1 MEPRTSRGAASRPTK
16 QFRDQRFELPSNEPA
31 HLSSRHPD
39 RPPPE
44 RRRRAM
50 KLELGMLLALACAF
64 VANLGFFYKYRGANA
79 VAKVDV
85 RHPLR
90 SVRALYSS
98 GWFALGMLV
107 ATASW
112 GLHVAAL
119 ALAPMSVIQVS
130 LAAGMVFI
138 AGMADR
144 LFGFEVG
151 PRQWIGLS
159 LTAIGLVLLGA
170 TLPARHGAHS
180 QFSQAAMISFEAG
193 LFGLGGLL
201 IMGPRMGGKAE
212 HHGVM
217 LGAASG
223 ILFGVS
229 DTAIKALPGIPHAHG
244 VTGLLLRPDAHGVT
258 GLLLS
263 PWLLV
268 AVLASIVAF
277 YASARGLQD
286 GEAVPVIAV
295 TGTAANI
302 AGIAGGIIV
311 FGDPMA
317 ASPLGVVLQA
327 TAFVLVVVAAALMP
341 APVRSAGVAAQAS

>member
-1 MEPRTSRGAASRPTK
+1 MDSSIAP
-16 QFRDQRFELPSNEPA
+16 LPPMT
-31 HLSSRHPD
+31 LD
-39 RPPPE
+39 
-44 RRRRAM
+44 
-50 KLELGMLLALACAF
+50 LGILLALACAF
-64 VANLGFFYKYRGANA
+64 VANLAFFFKYRGANS
-79 VAKVDV
+79 VAKVTV

-90 SVRALYSS
+90 SARALYSS
-98 GWFALGMLV
+98 KWFALGMV
-107 ATASW
+107 IAVASW

-138 AGMADR
+138 AVMAER
-144 LFGFEVG
+144 MFGFQVG
-151 PRQWIGLS
+151 RRQWMGLT
-159 LTAIGLVLLGA
+159 LTAAGLVMLGL
-170 TLPARHGAHS
+170 TLPAMHGAHS
-180 QFSQAAMISFEAG
+180 QFSQAGMISFEAG

-201 IMGPRMGGKAE
+201 LMGPRMGGPVE

-217 LGAASG
+217 LGAAAG

-229 DTAIKALPGIPHAHG
+229 DTAIKALTGITGAHG
-244 VTGLLLRPDAHGVT
+244 FM

-263 PWLLV
+263 PWLMV

-277 YASARGLQD
+277 YSSARGLQD

-317 ASPLGVVLQA
+317 GSTVGVMLQA
-327 TAFVLVVVAAALMP
+327 LAFVLVVVASAMMP
-341 APVRSAGVAAQAS
+341 APVRATGVAANS

>member
-1 MEPRTSRGAASRPTK
+1 MTLT
-16 QFRDQRFELPSNEPA
+16 
-31 HLSSRHPD
+31 
-39 RPPPE
+39 
-44 RRRRAM
+44 
-50 KLELGMLLALACAF
+50 LGILLALACAF

-79 VAKVDV
+79 APSVRV

-90 SVRALYSS
+90 SARALFASK
-98 GWFALGMLV
+98 WFTIGMIV

-112 GLHVAAL
+112 ALHVAAL
-119 ALAPMSVIQVS
+119 TLAPMSVIQVS
-130 LAAGMVFI
+130 LAAGIVFI
-138 AGMADR
+138 AVMADR
-144 LFGFEVG
+144 MFGFEVG
-151 PRQWIGLS
+151 PRQWAGLC
-159 LTAIGLVLLGA
+159 LTGVGLVMLGV
-170 TLPARHGAHS
+170 TLPAMHGAHS

-201 IMGPRMGGKAE
+201 IMGPRMGGPVE

-229 DTAIKALPGIPHAHG
+229 DTAIKALAGITGAHG
-244 VTGLLLRPDAHGVT
+244 PLA
-258 GLLLS
+258 LLLS
-263 PWLLV
+263 PWVAV

-286 GEAVPVIAV
+286 GDAVPVIAV

-302 AGIAGGIIV
+302 AGIAGGIVV

-317 ASPLGVVLQA
+317 ASPVGVVVQSL
-327 TAFVLVVVAAALMP
+327 AFVLVVVACALMP
-341 APVRSAGVAAQAS
+341 APVRAAGVPAAASAAA

>member
-1 MEPRTSRGAASRPTK
+1 VTL
-16 QFRDQRFELPSNEPA
+16 D
-31 HLSSRHPD
+31 
-39 RPPPE
+39 
-44 RRRRAM
+44 
-50 KLELGMLLALACAF
+50 LGILLALACAF
-64 VANLGFFYKYRGANA
+64 VANLGFFYKYRGANS
-79 VAKVDV
+79 VPKVQLS
-85 RHPLR
+85 HPLR
-90 SVRALYSS
+90 SVRRLYSS
-98 GWFALGMLV
+98 KWFALGMII

-119 ALAPMSVIQVS
+119 AMAPMSVIQVS
-130 LAAGMVFI
+130 LAAGVVFI
-138 AGMADR
+138 AVMAER
-144 LFGFEVG
+144 LFGFKVG
-151 PRQWIGLS
+151 RRQWFGLS
-159 LTAIGLVLLGA
+159 LTAAGLVLLGL
-170 TLPARHGAHS
+170 TLPALHGAHS
-180 QFSQAAMISFEAG
+180 QFSQAAMIAFEAG

-201 IMGPRMGGKAE
+201 LMGPRMGGPVH

-229 DTAIKALPGIPHAHG
+229 DTAIKALTGIAGAHG
-244 VTGLLLRPDAHGVT
+244 LMGIA
-258 GLLLS
+258 LS

-268 AVLASIVAF
+268 AVLASIIAF

-317 ASPLGVVLQA
+317 GSTFGVVLQSLA
-327 TAFVLVVVAAALMP
+327 LVLVVVASALMP
-341 APVRSAGVAAQAS
+341 APLRAAGVAQAA

>member
-1 MEPRTSRGAASRPTK
+1 MTLA
-16 QFRDQRFELPSNEPA
+16 
-31 HLSSRHPD
+31 
-39 RPPPE
+39 
-44 RRRRAM
+44 
-50 KLELGMLLALACAF
+50 LGIILALACAF

-79 VAKVDV
+79 APSVQM

-90 SVRALYSS
+90 SARALYASK
-98 GWFALGMLV
+98 WFALGMII
-107 ATASW
+107 ATGSW

-130 LAAGMVFI
+130 LAAGIVFI
-138 AGMADR
+138 AVMADR
-144 LFGFEVG
+144 MFGFQVG
-151 PRQWIGLS
+151 NRQWIGLC
-159 LTAIGLVLLGA
+159 LTGAGLVMLGL
-170 TLPARHGAHS
+170 TLPAMHGAHS

-201 IMGPRMGGKAE
+201 IMGPRMGGSVE

-229 DTAIKALPGIPHAHG
+229 DTAIKALTGIVGAHG
-244 VTGLLLRPDAHGVT
+244 LVGLV
-258 GLLLS
+258 LS
-263 PWLLV
+263 PWLAV

-286 GEAVPVIAV
+286 GDAVPVIAV

-317 ASPLGVVLQA
+317 ASPVGVVVQSL
-327 TAFVLVVVAAALMP
+327 AFVLVVVACALMP
-341 APVRSAGVAAQAS
+341 APVRAASAAPATA